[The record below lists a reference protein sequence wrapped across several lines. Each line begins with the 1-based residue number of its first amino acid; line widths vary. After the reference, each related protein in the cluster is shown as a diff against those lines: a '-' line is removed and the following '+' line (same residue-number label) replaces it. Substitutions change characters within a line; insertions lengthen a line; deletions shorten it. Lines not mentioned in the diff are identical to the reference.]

1 VEDIYK
7 EFKDGAEFLFVYIRE
22 AHPSNGSWGDPESAT
37 EDPLDLEGRNKVAGT
52 CTEKLKLTMP
62 TAVDDMDD
70 TVNLK
75 YSAWPERIYI
85 IGKDGKVLYKSK
97 LGPFG
102 FKPTEAKKELE
113 KLLGDQY

>member
-1 VEDIYK
+1 MYK
-7 EFKDGAEFLFVYIRE
+7 EFKAGAEFLFVYIRE
-22 AHPSNGSWGDPESAT
+22 AHPSNGSWGDDGVQL
-37 EDPLDLEGRNKVAGT
+37 EDPADLEGRNKAAGT
-52 CTEKLKLTMP
+52 CGDALKITMP

-102 FKPTEAKKELE
+102 FKPAEAKRELE
-113 KLLGDQY
+113 KLLGEQY